1 MGIGR
6 TKSSVTAKSCR
17 WEYTVHRA
25 LSSQQNLKMWF
36 LVKKNWK
43 NSVFPKRSEIRSLS
57 SSRAWRPSQCV
68 NTQQKINLRRQH
80 LSSEKFWVEKCE
92 SCRKESEK
100 FHVFEHIRNV
110 ITSDSTPVPYFFV
123 MAKTGDHGSIFYHLS
138 YWGTRNWT
146 GEFTVEYKSLRHR
159 HSKSG
164 ITSDLGTYHVV
175 SHEVLPSIWPNSS
188 WIWLNCRFSDSYKQ
202 ERP

>member
-1 MGIGR
+1 MQVGIHSSSRFILSAKLKNVVPSKKELKKFRVSEAIGNSIASV
-6 TKSSVTAKSCR
+6 KSSVTTESVC
-17 WEYTVHRA
+17 EYSTEV
-25 LSSQQNLKMWF
+25 
-36 LVKKNWK
+36 
-43 NSVFPKRSEIRSLS
+43 
-57 SSRAWRPSQCV
+57 
-68 NTQQKINLRRQH
+68 NLRRQH

-110 ITSDSTPVPYFFV
+110 ITSDSTPVPYLFV